1 MTSSAKPLQND
12 FQSFAEDAVGK
23 VAGLQDIQAL
33 VDADATIQAESSSAS
48 SASSEN
54 VSGSS
59 AAVSTTESNQ
69 AIGESTSG
77 ASSIEV
83 KADAGLQGVASSTA
97 SSSASTSNG
106 IAEAFTEMG
115 EGLGV
120 SLTKLDVGGEL
131 SGLGQSSNSLS
142 ADSESVTDDSTAT
155 SGLTGSIQGF
165 NSEIQNTIDSDAS
178 IQGLAQLVNNASA
191 ASTGTSSAA
200 SSATA
205 IADASKLQGADL
217 GSNTDIGGVADIGGQ
232 VDFNATAAS
241 TNVTGS
247 AAAGASLGDI
257 TTPVVVP
264 EITGDVSATLSTL
277 AAAGA
282 LDLSSGVN
290 GGTAEGLVTGT
301 DTTLG
306 ANEYST
312 DIKSD
317 GTLQGFANLSNTADA
332 STTDGAASAGAYAN
346 TIDGAN
352 LGDVNIGGVG
362 SLTGSANFAG
372 SASSS
377 NVGDEAGDI
386 SGAVSQLNDI
396 DGLEATAGLNVA
408 VKDVGIPTQAD
419 HAFLNAGS
427 TRVVEANHRCS
438 IVHGQVHHP
447 ANLLRMGFGQRAPQN
462 GKVLTKNVNQTA
474 IHPPITGHH
483 TVPQELLLVEP
494 KKVGPVGHQHSQL
507 LKSAFV
513 EQQGYALTGGQLAL
527 SVLDLDALFSST
539 HAGFSLHRLKAC
551 HWIVVL

>member
-142 ADSESVTDDSTAT
+142 ADSESVTGDSTAT

-165 NSEIQNTIDSDAS
+165 NSEIKNTIDSDAS

-191 ASTGTSSAA
+191 ASTGTSIAP

-205 IADASKLQGADL
+205 IADANKLQGADL
-217 GSNTDIGGVADIGGQ
+217 GFDSDIGGVADIGGQ
-232 VDFNATAAS
+232 VDFNATASS

-282 LDLSSGVN
+282 LDLSSGVI
-290 GGTAEGLVTGT
+290 GGTAEGLITANDQSDGT
-301 DTTLG
+301 YG
-306 ANEYST
+306 T

-317 GTLQGFANLSNTADA
+317 GT
-332 STTDGAASAGAYAN
+332 
-346 TIDGAN
+346 
-352 LGDVNIGGVG
+352 
-362 SLTGSANFAG
+362 
-372 SASSS
+372 
-377 NVGDEAGDI
+377 
-386 SGAVSQLNDI
+386 
-396 DGLEATAGLNVA
+396 
-408 VKDVGIPTQAD
+408 
-419 HAFLNAGS
+419 
-427 TRVVEANHRCS
+427 
-438 IVHGQVHHP
+438 
-447 ANLLRMGFGQRAPQN
+447 
-462 GKVLTKNVNQTA
+462 
-474 IHPPITGHH
+474 
-483 TVPQELLLVEP
+483 
-494 KKVGPVGHQHSQL
+494 
-507 LKSAFV
+507 
-513 EQQGYALTGGQLAL
+513 
-527 SVLDLDALFSST
+527 
-539 HAGFSLHRLKAC
+539 
-551 HWIVVL
+551 